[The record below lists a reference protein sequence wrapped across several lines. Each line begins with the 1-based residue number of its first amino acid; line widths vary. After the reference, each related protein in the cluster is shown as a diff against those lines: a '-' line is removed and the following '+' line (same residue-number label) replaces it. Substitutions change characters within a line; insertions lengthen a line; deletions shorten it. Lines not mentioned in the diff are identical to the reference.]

1 MPGCGCLKKTSSALT
16 SGRRNDNSCKADCL
30 FRDEPADVVE
40 LTGGAEEHVFIG
52 DELGVFVHEDL
63 PDRAQVEVFRVIAEV
78 FAMDAGPDEAAVGID
93 IDFGDAELRGGEEL
107 GRVDAFRAEEFTAGG
122 VDPFDFVLRDGR
134 RPVHDEREA
143 GDALLNFGEDVE
155 MERL

>member
-52 DELGVFVHEDL
+52 DELGVFIHEDL
-63 PDRAQVEVFRVIAEV
+63 PDRAQVEVSRVIAEV
-78 FAMDAGPDEAAVGID
+78 FAMDAGPDEAAVGI
-93 IDFGDAELRGGEEL
+93 
-107 GRVDAFRAEEFTAGG
+107 
-122 VDPFDFVLRDGR
+122 R
-134 RPVHDEREA
+134 RPQCADFELSAFFIGCLMTVFSFSGVAFLASPR
-143 GDALLNFGEDVE
+143 
-155 MERL
+155 